1 MLCINS
7 NSAISNIAIFFWT
20 LVCPIRGPNV
30 NVDPHLHSSYN
41 VSNIAESERNKIR
54 LTAILYLLQFL
65 LEFREGH
72 SKAAAFSTLGQT
84 FTVARYEI
92 TVSLIFFFPS

>member
-1 MLCINS
+1 MQFQILEYL
-7 NSAISNIAIFFWT
+7 FGHFT

-72 SKAAAFSTLGQT
+72 SKAAAFSTIGQT

-92 TVSLIFFFPS
+92 TVSLIFFPF